1 MAARSRGRWRAC
13 TALVCVALLALA
25 ACGGGGDDGGGDEDA
40 DGTGGTTATT
50 AVPDDGRLYIVVAS
64 AEGITSPGLDALV
77 QSLYQLPETVLAVV
91 APDVSLPFPPAP
103 PTDGTAPASAFAST
117 LSGYPGI
124 VVQGDTTTAVQAALD
139 GTLPGL
145 PPDAG
150 TPELV
155 ITGINPGQ
163 LIGSLADF
171 SANVPPA
178 EAAAATGVPALVV
191 AQGVDTDPPE
201 YPTGGF
207 QARTWVTDRH
217 DALVAGDVPAA
228 VSILSVP
235 SCVAGE
241 PRGVRE
247 VPIAADDAG
256 RSLNA
261 VDCASTAT
269 DPVDDVDAF
278 NTGYA
283 ALTTLATTDP
293 ATGAT
298 STTAAGPPTT
308 GVTTTGVTTTIPP
321 G

>member
-1 MAARSRGRWRAC
+1 MAAGSRGRWRAC
-13 TALVCVALLALA
+13 TALMCVALLALA
-25 ACGGGGDDGGGDEDA
+25 ACGGGDDGDGDGDGGNETSSA
-40 DGTGGTTATT
+40 TTAS

-91 APDVSLPFPPAP
+91 APDVALPFPPEP
-103 PTDGTAPASAFAST
+103 PADGSAPASTFAST

-124 VVQGDTTTAVQAALD
+124 VVQGDTTTAVQAAIA

-155 ITGINPGQ
+155 ITGMNSGQ

-178 EAAAATGVPALVV
+178 QAAATEGLPALVV
-191 AQGVDTDPPE
+191 SQGVDTTPPE
-201 YPTGGF
+201 FATGGLQT
-207 QARTWVTDRH
+207 QAWVTDHH
-217 DALVAGDVPAA
+217 DALVAGDLPAA

-235 SCVAGE
+235 SCLAGD
-241 PRGVRE
+241 PRGLLE

-261 VDCASTAT
+261 VDCTSAAT
-269 DPVDDVDAF
+269 DPVDDIDAF
-278 NTGYA
+278 NAGYA
-283 ALTTLATTDP
+283 TLTELTADAATTTTVAAP
-293 ATGAT
+293 ATTVASG
-298 STTAAGPPTT
+298 
-308 GVTTTGVTTTIPP
+308 
-321 G
+321 

>member
-1 MAARSRGRWRAC
+1 MAVNRRVRGVALAV
-13 TALVCVALLALA
+13 TLALVLV
-25 ACGGGGDDGGGDEDA
+25 ACGGGDGDDDDGGGDDGSS
-40 DGTGGTTATT
+40 ATT
-50 AVPDDGRLYIVVAS
+50 AAAAPDDGRLYIVVAS

-91 APDVSLPFPPAP
+91 APDVTLPVPPAP
-103 PTDGTAPASAFAST
+103 PADGSAPASTFAST

-124 VVQGDTTTAVQAALD
+124 VVQGDATTAVQAAIA

-155 ITGINPGQ
+155 ITGMNSGQ

-171 SANVPPA
+171 SADVPPA
-178 EAAAATGVPALVV
+178 QAAAAEGLPALVV
-191 AQGVDTDPPE
+191 AQGVDTTPPE
-201 YPTGGF
+201 FATGGLQT
-207 QARTWVTDRH
+207 QAWVTDHH
-217 DALVAGDVPAA
+217 DALVAGDLPAS

-235 SCVAGE
+235 SCVAGD
-241 PRGVRE
+241 PRGLVE

-261 VDCASTAT
+261 VDCASAATDPADDIDAFNAGYATLTELTAT
-269 DPVDDVDAF
+269 DP
-278 NTGYA
+278 A
-283 ALTTLATTDP
+283 ADATT
-293 ATGAT
+293 
-298 STTAAGPPTT
+298 STAAPAAPTT
-308 GVTTTGVTTTIPP
+308 VAP